1 MRQITQNI
9 YKFDELSGK
18 VKTKVLN
25 HFRNNVDVTYIY
37 DELEATRDAFMDMVK
52 RFEPK
57 EDMKGLRLRTYVMN
71 NLYGQ
76 LFKPKYYSVAFDRNK
91 PINHN
96 RVKSK
101 YSKYFQRYWFSYYSG
116 CQVEYSC
123 PLTGVTWDFDVL
135 QPIMDLIDYKPENRN
150 RLDTLNWKILILDCL
165 VSLAD
170 AEGNEIDYRQSD
182 EALIEFINDLNYEF
196 YENGDVYGHE

>member
-9 YKFDELSGK
+9 YKFDELSNK
-18 VKTKVLN
+18 VKSKVLDR
-25 HFRNNVDVTYIY
+25 FRNNVDVTYIY
-37 DELEATRDAFMDMVK
+37 EEVGDTRDTFMDMVK

-91 PINHN
+91 PIYHN
-96 RVKSK
+96 RIKSK
-101 YSKYFQRYWFSYYSG
+101 YSKHFQHYWFSYYSG

-150 RLDTLNWKILILDCL
+150 RLDTLNWEILILDCL
-165 VSLAD
+165 ASLAD
-170 AEGNEIDYRQSD
+170 AEFNEIDYRQSD
-182 EALIEFINDLNYEF
+182 EVLIEFINDLNYEF